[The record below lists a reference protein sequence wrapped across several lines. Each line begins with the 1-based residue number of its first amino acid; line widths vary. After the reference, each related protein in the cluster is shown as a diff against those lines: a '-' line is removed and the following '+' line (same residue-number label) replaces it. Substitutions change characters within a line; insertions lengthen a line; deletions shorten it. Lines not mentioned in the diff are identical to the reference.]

1 MIKSQ
6 LEIIEQAQS
15 YLNQVS
21 EEDYT
26 AIISPNFISSAGSHV
41 RHIIDHYFAL
51 MSGLHNNVIDYDKRG
66 RGSSLELYPTL
77 AIDKLNEI
85 SEWIKSLSDR
95 QLNTLLPLNTEVSM
109 TSKNVQTVQTSI
121 ARELVFVGS
130 HAVHHYAMIAQ
141 ISFAQTK
148 ALPQTFGLAPAT
160 VSYMRAR

>member
-66 RGSSLELYPTL
+66 RGSSIELNPTL

-109 TSKNVQTVQTSI
+109 TSKNVQTIMPFIIMQ
-121 ARELVFVGS
+121 
-130 HAVHHYAMIAQ
+130 
-141 ISFAQTK
+141 
-148 ALPQTFGLAPAT
+148 
-160 VSYMRAR
+160 